1 METLMIRPDMKAGGG
16 GLYIQHGFATIIA
29 AEEIGENF
37 WVNQQVTIGY
47 KNGKAPVIKD
57 NVSVFAGAIIIGGI
71 TVDSDSKI
79 GAGATVVDDVPANAV
94 VISPKANIYSSGF
107 IKGTK
112 TS

>member
-1 METLMIRPDMKAGGG
+1 M
-16 GLYIQHGFATIIA
+16 
-29 AEEIGENF
+29 
-37 WVNQQVTIGY
+37 NQQVTIGY

-94 VISPKANIYSSGF
+94 VISPKANIYSSRF